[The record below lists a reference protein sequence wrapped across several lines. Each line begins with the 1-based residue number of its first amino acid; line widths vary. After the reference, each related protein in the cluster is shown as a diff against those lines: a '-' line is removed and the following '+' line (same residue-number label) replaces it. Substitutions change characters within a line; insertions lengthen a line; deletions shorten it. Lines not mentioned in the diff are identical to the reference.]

1 MMTAIADGAPFHTCD
16 CSHLVAIPITLK
28 SIRSNILAFAVLAT
42 LIPSLGLGLLSF
54 WNYQAVINENVR
66 HELHTLARETSSE
79 LTLWMRERVQEVRAL
94 STAYVLIDGLTVDTL
109 PRSGLT
115 RIGAH
120 ELELY
125 LRSVQKKLDP
135 LLELTLYD
143 AGGQIVASS
152 APAPV
157 PIVLPLAWPNGAFTE
172 GVVLP
177 LPRWD
182 DARATASVTVA
193 VPVLSQRNELLGA
206 LSAVVD
212 LGTIKPRL
220 QSIVRSSPAEVILLA
235 SDGAPLLSTLAVA
248 TALIPLDPQSLLRL
262 RAQPDDPITFEG
274 HHRREVLGV
283 ADKPRLLPIIV
294 VAERDRAEIFGE
306 WLKLL
311 EFYVLLVGGLSLLVG
326 VVAYWMGRSIVT
338 PLNALTA
345 AADRIARGDLSVA
358 LRDDCADE
366 IGHLTRVFNLMTDR
380 LARSHADVE
389 TVHRT
394 LREQN
399 ELLGTL
405 AITDSLTGLYNRKKL
420 DEILVEQF
428 ARFRRKHRPF
438 ALLMLD
444 LDNFKAINDS
454 YGHAAGDEVL
464 VKVASILRQSVRTVD
479 YVVRY
484 GGEEFVAVL
493 AETTAEEALE
503 VAERIRSGVDI
514 PSIRAGNQVISVTV
528 SVGIAQS
535 REGDDSPEMML
546 FRADHALYEAKRAG
560 RNRVCSAT

>member
-1 MMTAIADGAPFHTCD
+1 M
-16 CSHLVAIPITLK
+16 K
-28 SIRSNILAFAVLAT
+28 SIKSNLLAFAILAT

-54 WNYQAVINENVR
+54 WSYQEVINRNVS
-66 HELHTLARETSSE
+66 HELHTLARESGSE
-79 LTLWMRERVQEVRAL
+79 LTLWLRERVQEVRAL
-94 STAYVLIDGLTVDTL
+94 SAANVIVDGLTVEPV

-115 RIGAH
+115 RIGAR

-143 AGGQIVASS
+143 AGGRIVASS

-182 DARATASVTVA
+182 NARATATVTVA
-193 VPVLSQRNELLGA
+193 VPVMSLRNELLGA
-206 LSAVVD
+206 LAAVVD
-212 LGTIKPRL
+212 LDTIRTRL
-220 QSIVRSSPAEVILLA
+220 QSIVRASPAEVILLA
-235 SDGAPLLSTLAVA
+235 ADGTPLLSTLAAA
-248 TALIPLDPQSLLRL
+248 TALIPLDAQSLVRL
-262 RAQPDDPITFEG
+262 RTQPEGAIAFQG
-274 HHRREVLGV
+274 HHGREVLAV
-283 ADKPRLLPIIV
+283 AGKPLLLPMLV

-306 WLKLL
+306 WLRLL
-311 EFYVLLVGGLSLLVG
+311 EFYVGLVAGLLLLVG

-338 PLNALTA
+338 PLNALTV
-345 AADRIARGDLSVA
+345 AADRVARGDLPVA

-366 IGHLTRVFNLMTDR
+366 IGQLTRVFNLMTDR
-380 LARSHADVE
+380 LRRSNADVE
-389 TVHRT
+389 AVQRT

-405 AITDSLTGLYNRKKL
+405 AITDGLTGLYNRKKL
-420 DEILVEQF
+420 DEILADQF
-428 ARFRRKHRPF
+428 ARFRRNHHPF

-464 VKVASILRQSVRTVD
+464 VKVASILRQSVRDID
-479 YVVRY
+479 YVARY
-484 GGEEFVAVL
+484 GGEEFAAVL
-493 AETTAEEALE
+493 AETTSEEALV
-503 VAERIRSGVDI
+503 VAERIRVGVDI
-514 PSIRAGNQVISVTV
+514 PSIRAGNQVIAVTV

-535 REGDDSPEMML
+535 REGDDSPAMML
-546 FRADHALYEAKRAG
+546 FRADHALYEAKREG
-560 RNRVCSAT
+560 RNRVRSAT